1 MSSNRCMKDG
11 HSMVKGADL
20 SSGVPNSEFEFLLLL
35 RHVIHLD
42 FEIHPWYK
50 KALSEPYFA

>member
-1 MSSNRCMKDG
+1 MKDG